1 MEPNFRNYVVR
12 RSSESLS
19 PTPVAAAG
27 RFRSQMPTAVCDLNL
42 ASSVDLFREHG
53 VKNCIVRSCEGG
65 VKDTVSVP
73 CEEVM

>member
-1 MEPNFRNYVVR
+1 MEPNLRNYVVR

-19 PTPVAAAG
+19 PTPVAADG

-53 VKNCIVRSCEGG
+53 VKKCVMRSCEDS
-65 VKDTVSVP
+65 VWVP